1 MVFSIERQSGEVEEG
16 GLDACLSP
24 LGQTACEG
32 CNRKCYLNV
41 EAQYDRAGGTSGL

>member
-1 MVFSIERQSGEVEEG
+1 VFSIERQSGEVEEW

-24 LGQTACEG
+24 LGQTVYEE

-41 EAQYDRAGGTSGL
+41 ETQYDRAEDTSVL